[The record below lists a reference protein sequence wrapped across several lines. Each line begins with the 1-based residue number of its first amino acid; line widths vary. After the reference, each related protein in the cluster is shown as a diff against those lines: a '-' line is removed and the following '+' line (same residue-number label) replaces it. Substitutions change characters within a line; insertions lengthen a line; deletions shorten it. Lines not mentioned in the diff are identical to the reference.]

1 MRSQYPVLSAVNTA
15 MVAKLENTQQNNQ
28 ALYQEISKGFGKIQN
43 SISQLG
49 EQIAEDPSRAM
60 ALDDV
65 RQGTLAQ
72 MKVNPDKP
80 DSDQARAI
88 AQYLQNQ
95 KLQKLGGDVLAGGLS
110 VGTVIGSIMAP
121 GAAWP
126 FWLGAAA
133 TGASVATGVR
143 DYNESVTI
151 DLAAQAQ
158 QGGAGNLTSKDKDEA
173 RFDLMM
179 GQTNLLLAG
188 LDAGLTAKAT
198 TGLLKSSAK
207 TAAAFS
213 KIKPAQL
220 AQVMKEVSAG
230 NIEKARS
237 VLRMVGQV
245 SDEVADEIV
254 RSLGGLRGERLALE
268 GVPGEVEGAIDPKQP
283 MRSQGMSDERNE
295 LPKSQVK
302 GEQEGKN
309 NVKIAKTEQA
319 TAQEVRARR
328 RVAEDFYQKH
338 GFDADRA
345 RSHIKG
351 IDFNKPVEVVQLK
364 KGTVVEQWQVPGG
377 LQGNYYAPVGSPP
390 GSLGISPQAVSR
402 QTGEIIDRTAIR
414 YVLQEDV
421 EVLRSTASE
430 VTDTWSIPGRAVEA
444 EGGGTQFFSTH
455 KESFKGVE

>member
-1 MRSQYPVLSAVNTA
+1 M
-15 MVAKLENTQQNNQ
+15 
-28 ALYQEISKGFGKIQN
+28 
-43 SISQLG
+43 SIARLHD
-49 EQIAEDPSRAM
+49 QIAEDPSRAL

-80 DSDQARAI
+80 DSDKARAI
-88 AQYLQNQ
+88 AQYLKNQ
-95 KLQKLGGDVLAGGLS
+95 QTQKLGGDVLASGLT
-110 VGTVIGSIMAP
+110 VGAVIGSVMAP
-121 GAAWP
+121 EAAWP

-188 LDAGLTAKAT
+188 LDVGLTAKAT

-230 NIEKARS
+230 NLEKARS
-237 VLRMVGQV
+237 VLRTVGQV

-254 RSLGGLRGERLALE
+254 RSFDGLRGERLAIE
-268 GVPGEVEGAIDPKQP
+268 GGPGNAVGDAIDPKQP
-283 MRSQGMSDERNE
+283 MQMRGNLGSNTTSIYGNVTSQQAKRIRKLLSQHNIDSEAPATKKYFEVHSNNVDDAISKLENYLQNPSPRLRNHDFAGRHFTFDTPE
-295 LPKSQVK
+295 LRTRYPGLAEKYPKGVRFTKDGYPDFSPYSVT
-302 GEQEGKN
+302 GG
-309 NVKIAKTEQA
+309 NVKIDMAGNYTTDFTEA
-319 TAQEVRARR
+319 TKLARKNGVPEDILSKIGSEYTWHHSEDMRTMQLVPRDIHRAVRH
-328 RVAEDFYQKH
+328 D
-338 GFDADRA
+338 G
-345 RSHIKG
+345 G
-351 IDFNKPVEVVQLK
+351 ISRMKVLK
-364 KGTVVEQWQVPGG
+364 K
-377 LQGNYYAPVGSPP
+377 LS
-390 GSLGISPQAVSR
+390 S
-402 QTGEIIDRTAIR
+402 GE
-414 YVLQEDV
+414 
-421 EVLRSTASE
+421 
-430 VTDTWSIPGRAVEA
+430 
-444 EGGGTQFFSTH
+444 
-455 KESFKGVE
+455 